1 MKNFHV
7 NPDFESLTDHAF
19 FYTQKGVSKT
29 GEHRTPPYRGRRK
42 FSHYVEAIV
51 SEGTNGRTRF
61 IRKDFQEVLEEEI
74 DFWMATRR
82 VQDGESKARLWLEL
96 GRILGITDRQVKRYY
111 TGETTLPAD
120 KILPLC
126 RHLGS
131 IRLVKH
137 LAQSLDPEW
146 PNGGAPEDYVTELI
160 DAVEDFSKKAALAVE
175 SLYGT
180 PTYKEFRELKAASR
194 AVRDQIQRFEWLYR
208 QILDEERDS
217 RQRKA
222 RQARRE
228 AEAEEIPEEVE
239 E

>member
-1 MKNFHV
+1 M
-7 NPDFESLTDHAF
+7 
-19 FYTQKGVSKT
+19 
-29 GEHRTPPYRGRRK
+29 
-42 FSHYVEAIV
+42 
-51 SEGTNGRTRF
+51 SEGNNGRTRA
-61 IRKDFQEVLEEEI
+61 IRKDLQEVLEEEI
-74 DFWMATRR
+74 DFWIATRR

-96 GRILGITDRQVKRYY
+96 GRILGVTDRQVKRYY

-126 RHLGS
+126 RHIGS

-146 PNGGAPEDYVTELI
+146 PNGGSPEDYVTELI
-160 DAVEDFSKKAALAVE
+160 EAVEDFTKKAAMAVE
-175 SLYGT
+175 SLYGN
-180 PTYKEFRELKAASR
+180 PTYKEFRALKAASR
-194 AVRDQIQRFEWLYR
+194 VVQDQIQRFEWLYR

-222 RQARRE
+222 RQALRDAQIE
-228 AEAEEIPEEVE
+228 DLDEEVE